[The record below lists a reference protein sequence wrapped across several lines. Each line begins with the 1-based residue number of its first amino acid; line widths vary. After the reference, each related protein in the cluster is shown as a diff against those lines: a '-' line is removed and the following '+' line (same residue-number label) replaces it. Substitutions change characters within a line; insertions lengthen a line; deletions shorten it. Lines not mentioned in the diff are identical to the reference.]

1 MGLQQLAP
9 CYRFFHNH
17 SKFCMVMQKWLL
29 KDFQLLLLACILV
42 HFACSYEIT
51 SHENSDQSRAFFSF
65 FRLHIL
71 LYQGFFSIH
80 FLFVQIWQN
89 QFNFRGFCLNTIFNL
104 SNSLSFCQNLTKS
117 SNNNQ
122 KKLQKKI
129 GNDEKTYK
137 GMFGMSRYKC
147 ISRDTTFK
155 EQLLLS
161 IR

>member
-1 MGLQQLAP
+1 MGLQQLTP

-42 HFACSYEIT
+42 HFAYSYEIT
-51 SHENSDQSRAFFSF
+51 SHENSDQLRVSFSF
-65 FRLHIL
+65 FRLHIF

-104 SNSLSFCQNLTKS
+104 SKSLSFCQNPTKS
-117 SNNNQ
+117 SNNNKKNFK
-122 KKLQKKI
+122 KKLEMMKI
-129 GNDEKTYK
+129 LIRVCLGCLDEDVSVET
-137 GMFGMSRYKC
+137 
-147 ISRDTTFK
+147 
-155 EQLLLS
+155 LLS
-161 IR
+161 KSSCFCQ